1 MKVTCPKCDGV
12 YEFDNE
18 GGLLSCYFCCDEGA
32 VQADVAAEYLRDVA
46 WARYVYDEK
55 AIQKRVALGV
65 PAGWRYYIDEYEGN
79 VVMIPPRELAQ
90 PKKADAVS
98 ELDDIPF

>member
-12 YEFDNE
+12 YEFDND
-18 GGLLSCYFCCDEGA
+18 GGRLSCYFCCDEGA

-46 WARYVYDEK
+46 WARYVYEEK

-90 PKKADAVS
+90 PKADAVS